1 MHIDDLQEVKNL
13 NKYIASEK
21 LLKISAGEQS
31 WMTIMFKW
39 FVWVIVFIPF
49 CVTLWDLLLSE
60 EMNLTVEAPMM
71 ELSREPKKS
80 RSMAELARNQNIFLY
95 QMLFTIEI
103 KIKFF

>member
-1 MHIDDLQEVKNL
+1 
-13 NKYIASEK
+13 
-21 LLKISAGEQS
+21 
-31 WMTIMFKW
+31 MTIMFKW

-80 RSMAELARNQNIFLY
+80 RSMAELARNQNIFITNVKKNY
-95 QMLFTIEI
+95 IRI
-103 KIKFF
+103 KDKIPLNCIF